1 MKLYLQKTLIIF
13 ILAFIFSYN
22 HGHSNFALAKGG
34 GNSGGGNSGGG
45 NLVAEEILAEEILA
59 AEILAEEILAGEIL
73 AEEILAV
80 ATFSEKIMMMEGIIF
95 LV

>member
-1 MKLYLQKTLIIF
+1 MKLYLQKILIIF
-13 ILAFIFSYN
+13 ILAFAFSYN
-22 HGHSNFALAKGG
+22 HGYSNFVQAKGG
-34 GNSGGGNSGGG
+34 GNS
-45 NLVAEEILAEEILA
+45 AEEILAEEILVE
-59 AEILAEEILAGEIL
+59 EILAEEILAEEIL